1 MVVKGS
7 FYVFPFLLLLF
18 QINME
23 TERRKFYKHKIKRI
37 GVSNE
42 DDTSS
47 VIDKSDTTK
56 STVTILGSATYHEQV
71 NDLSIFNSNSID
83 QQPESLVNDPIDLN
97 YESNFYANTMDIQVG
112 ILFIFVMLLIV
123 AIFYVVSR

>member
-37 GVSNE
+37 CVSNE

>member
-1 MVVKGS
+1 
-7 FYVFPFLLLLF
+7 
-18 QINME
+18 ME

-37 GVSNE
+37 CVSNE

-71 NDLSIFNSNSID
+71 SDLSIFNSNSID
-83 QQPESLVNDPIDLN
+83 QQPESLVNDPIHLN

-112 ILFIFVMLLIV
+112 IFSLCNKELYTLIYSYIIYICN
-123 AIFYVVSR
+123 ASNSSHF

>member
-1 MVVKGS
+1 
-7 FYVFPFLLLLF
+7 
-18 QINME
+18 ME